1 MLSEAYM
8 IIIESERITE
18 NVPNWPTDVISM
30 MIRALC
36 GKANI
41 YSYRPVDL
49 RIYIKNYAAM
59 VNLLGDNSQIA
70 QLECLRAGI
79 G

>member
-1 MLSEAYM
+1 M
-8 IIIESERITE
+8 IIS
-18 NVPNWPTDVISM
+18 
-30 MIRALC
+30 ALC
-36 GKANI
+36 GKANV